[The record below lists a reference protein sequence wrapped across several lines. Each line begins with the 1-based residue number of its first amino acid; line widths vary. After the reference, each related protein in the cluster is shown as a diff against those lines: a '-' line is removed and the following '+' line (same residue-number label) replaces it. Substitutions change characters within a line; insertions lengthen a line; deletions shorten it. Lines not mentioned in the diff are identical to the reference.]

1 MAITRITKRLCI
13 FGDSIARGKLDFAE
27 GGWTGRVRRALED
40 VEERE
45 WSVYSLGVS
54 GDTSTALLKRMQV
67 EAEARKP
74 EAIIVAI
81 GVNDARYIET
91 ADHLETPLSAFQ
103 ENLKNILD
111 IARGF
116 TQNVTFLGI
125 TPVDESKTMPIP
137 WRTDL
142 YYTEKNVAM
151 YNEALEAFCKA
162 QGVDFIHVFDLL
174 TKDDLPDG
182 LHPNPEGH
190 AKIARQVIEHFS
202 IK

>member
-1 MAITRITKRLCI
+1 MAIPRITKRLCI
-13 FGDSIARGKLDFAE
+13 FGDSIVRGKFDFKE
-27 GGWTGRVRRALED
+27 GGWAERIRRVLED

-45 WSVYSLGVS
+45 WSVYVLGVS
-54 GDTSTALLKRMQV
+54 NDTTTSLLKRIQV
-67 EAEARKP
+67 EIEARKP
-74 EAIIVAI
+74 EVIMIAI

-91 ADHLETPLSAFQ
+91 ADHLETPLPAFR
-103 ENLKNILD
+103 ENLKKILD

-116 TQNVTFLGI
+116 TQDVIFLGI
-125 TPVDESKTMPIP
+125 TQVDESKTMPIP

-151 YNEALEAFCKA
+151 YNDALEAFCKKHS
-162 QGVDFIHVFDLL
+162 VDFIPVFDLI

-190 AKIARQVIEHFS
+190 AKIAKKMLKYFVH
-202 IK
+202 